1 MTIEE
6 IEDILLVISEKLN
19 DEDSAVAA
27 FTTLYHGYSKFLN
40 SVVSRALKNS
50 GIYDEQILNTVVNNT
65 FYKLYENPL
74 IFSFPEKA
82 VDDKGFKAWLSRV
95 AKNEFKRLL
104 AEYYKDTVSLE
115 KMSSEPAIESDELA
129 EDLFA
134 NVNFKVLDEALNML
148 SERDKHIL
156 LTLYLYYEEGKKT
169 PSDVLKMLCKIYD
182 TTSVNIRKIKERSE
196 KKIVE
201 YFSKHTQLTPLK
213 HAK

>member
-6 IEDILLVISEKLN
+6 IENILLIISEKSN
-19 DEDSAVAA
+19 DEDSAVAV

-40 SVVSRALKNS
+40 SVISSVLKNS

-82 VDDKGFKAWLSRV
+82 VDDKGFKAWLSKV

-104 AEYYKDTVSLE
+104 DEYYKDTISLE
-115 KMSSEPAIESDELA
+115 KMSSEPAIESEELA
-129 EDLFA
+129 VEIYT
-134 NVNFKVLDEALNML
+134 NVNFKTLDDALNML
-148 SERDKHIL
+148 SERDRHIL
-156 LTLYLYYEEGKKT
+156 LTLYLYYEEGKNT
-169 PSDVLKMLCKIYD
+169 PSDVLNILCKMYD
-182 TTSVNIRKIKERSE
+182 TTKPNIRKIKERCE

>member
-6 IEDILLVISEKLN
+6 IENILLIISDKSN
-19 DEDSAVAA
+19 DEHSAVTA
-27 FTTLYHGYSKFLN
+27 FANLYHGYSKFLN
-40 SVVSRALKNS
+40 SVVSYVLKNS

-95 AKNEFKRLL
+95 AKNEFKRLV
-104 AEYYKDTVSLE
+104 AEYYKDTISLE
-115 KMSSEPAIESDELA
+115 KMSSEPAIESEELA
-129 EDLFA
+129 DDLFI

-148 SERDKHIL
+148 SERDRHIL
-156 LTLYLYYEEGKKT
+156 LTLYLYYEEGKNT
-169 PSDVLKMLCKIYD
+169 PSDVLKILCKMYD
-182 TTSVNIRKIKERSE
+182 TTNPNIRKIKERSE

-201 YFSKHTQLTPLK
+201 YFSKQTQLTPLK

>member
-6 IEDILLVISEKLN
+6 IENILLIISEKSN
-19 DEDSAVAA
+19 DEDSAVAV

-40 SVVSRALKNS
+40 SVVSSVLKNS
-50 GIYDEQILNTVVNNT
+50 GIYDEQIMNTVVNNT

-95 AKNEFKRLL
+95 AKNELKRLL

-115 KMSSEPAIESDELA
+115 KMSSEPAVESDELA

-134 NVNFKVLDEALNML
+134 NANFKVLYEVLNML

-156 LTLYLYYEEGKKT
+156 LTLYLYYDEGKKT
-169 PSDVLKMLCKIYD
+169 PSDVLRMLCKMYD
-182 TTSVNIRKIKERSE
+182 TTPVNIRKIKERSE